1 MKKIIISILLVLLV
15 FGGDDVMAQNNR
27 GNRGNRNT
35 PARNNN
41 VPQPKEPSYFTGMV
55 SYIVSGAENIKTDEN
70 APAAVANQVPALD
83 VNATA
88 GNTGDL
94 RAGKEKKNTI
104 ADFYYLEDAFY
115 GILLNTIALTSGKEI
130 HLRYGLFRDAV
141 KVALSEQDC
150 LEEFYDQFVK
160 EPVFKKVG
168 TTKSILGRT
177 ATLYK
182 TTMPELEAEFWVD
195 ETVNVH
201 QNCGL
206 FFNMPYL
213 VLECDM
219 NIIVAT
225 GSIRKLHLVANVI
238 KDTIVDKKPL
248 EGLFSPEY
256 VPADE
261 IIHRLSDMMR

>member
-1 MKKIIISILLVLLV
+1 MKKIVIPILLGLLV
-15 FGGDDVMAQNNR
+15 FCGGDAMAQKT
-27 GNRGNRNT
+27 RGNRNA
-35 PARNNN
+35 PAGNNN
-41 VPQPKEPSYFTGMV
+41 ATQPAEPSYFIGVV
-55 SYIVSGAENIKTDEN
+55 SYRVDGAENIKLEEAAAPSVVIDES
-70 APAAVANQVPALD
+70 PALD
-83 VNATA
+83 VNAA
-88 GNTGDL
+88 N
-94 RAGKEKKNTI
+94 RNAANSRVGKERKDNT
-104 ADFYYLEDAFY
+104 AEFYYLEDAFY
-115 GILLNTIALTSGKEI
+115 GNIVNVIALYSQKDI
-130 HLRYGLFRDAV
+130 HLRYGLFKDAV

-238 KDTIVDKKPL
+238 KDTIMDKKPL
-248 EGLFSPEY
+248 EGLLSPEY